1 MTNVHA
7 REPDMAH
14 VKELL
19 MTEIH
24 ANTPKLADAMFGS
37 REIPGSKNVDKPEY
51 LDHFRWCFTN
61 GATIKGQ
68 WVSPN
73 AWALQQIGKVGP
85 ERFMKELAEAF
96 DTPYV
101 EPTAE
106 HLMLMR
112 QAVASG
118 DVVLDWGEDPIPGEL
133 ERLATMSEEGS
144 QQ

>member
-19 MTEIH
+19 MAEIH

-37 REIPGSKNVDKPEY
+37 REIPGSKNVNKPEY
-51 LDHFRWCFTN
+51 LEHFRWCFTN

-85 ERFMKELAEAF
+85 ERFLKELSEAF
-96 DTPYV
+96 ETPYV

-106 HLMLMR
+106 IVMLMS
-112 QAVASG
+112 QAVAMG
-118 DVVLDWGEDPIPGEL
+118 AVVNDWGGDPVAGEL
-133 ERLATMSEEGS
+133 ERLAAVPEEGS
-144 QQ
+144 LQ